1 MRISLALVLG
11 SLVATATL
19 PGCSFGEASPQ
30 QQQQQ
35 QQQGSGG
42 GAQRQPAVPV
52 TVALVVKKPM
62 PLQISVIGAAEA
74 NSTVAVHAQITGEL
88 MSVNF
93 NEGDDVKMGQ
103 VLFTLD
109 RRPLEA
115 ALQQAEANLAR
126 DLAQAAN
133 ARAQAVRYQ
142 DLAERGI
149 ATREQ
154 VGTMSTNAEALEA
167 TVGADRAA
175 VENAKVQ
182 LEYATIASPLS
193 GRTGALMVHA
203 GNLVRANDAAPLVV
217 INQVAPIYVSFGIPE
232 SQLPDFKRYL
242 AQRSLH
248 VEARPPNETGPASTG
263 RISFVDN
270 AVDQT
275 TGTIKI
281 KGTFPN
287 DDRRLWPGQFVNIIV
302 TLTTDPAAVVVPTVA
317 VQAGQQGQY
326 VFVVKP
332 DQTVDLRAVTVARTS
347 GTETIVKD
355 GLKAGET
362 VITDGQLRLVPGSR
376 ISVKTEPPPK
386 AAS

>member
-1 MRISLALVLG
+1 MKPRMRISLALVLG

-30 QQQQQ
+30 QQQ
-35 QQQGSGG
+35 GNGG
-42 GAQRQPAVPV
+42 GGQQQPAVPV
-52 TVALVVKKPM
+52 TVAPVVKNPM

-175 VENAKVQ
+175 VESAKVQ
-182 LEYATIASPLS
+182 LQYATIAAPIS
-193 GRTGALMVHA
+193 GRTGALLVHA
-203 GNLVRANDAAPLVV
+203 GNLVRANDTTPLVV
-217 INQVAPIYVSFGIPE
+217 INQVAPIYVTFGVPE
-232 SQLPDFKRYL
+232 AQLPDVKRYMK
-242 AQRSLH
+242 QGSLH
-248 VEARPPNETGPASTG
+248 VEARSPTETG
-263 RISFVDN
+263 
-270 AVDQT
+270 
-275 TGTIKI
+275 
-281 KGTFPN
+281 
-287 DDRRLWPGQFVNIIV
+287 
-302 TLTTDPAAVVVPTVA
+302 
-317 VQAGQQGQY
+317 
-326 VFVVKP
+326 
-332 DQTVDLRAVTVARTS
+332 
-347 GTETIVKD
+347 
-355 GLKAGET
+355 
-362 VITDGQLRLVPGSR
+362 
-376 ISVKTEPPPK
+376 
-386 AAS
+386 